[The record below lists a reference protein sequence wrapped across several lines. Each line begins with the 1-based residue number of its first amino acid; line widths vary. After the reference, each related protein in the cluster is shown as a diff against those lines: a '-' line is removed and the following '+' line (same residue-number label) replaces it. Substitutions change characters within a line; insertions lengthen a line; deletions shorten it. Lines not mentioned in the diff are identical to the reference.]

1 MTISTLVIQW
11 QNNQISTVDGPMKSM
26 GYIMPVIFLFIL
38 NSFPA
43 SLSFY
48 YLVSNVVSFGQQLL
62 IKRFV
67 DEDKIK
73 KVMDDHRKKQAV
85 SGSTKS
91 SFMSKLEGAM
101 KASEEARKKNKRN

>member
-1 MTISTLVIQW
+1 
-11 QNNQISTVDGPMKSM
+11 MKSM
-26 GYIMPVIFLFIL
+26 GYIMPIIFLFVL

-48 YLVSNVVSFGQQLL
+48 YLVSNGVSFGQQFL

-67 DEDKIK
+67 DEDKIRL
-73 KVMDDHRKKQAV
+73 VMDEHRKKRSQE
-85 SGSTKS
+85 GSKKS

-101 KASEEARKKNKRN
+101 KASEEARKKNKR